1 MEVEYLTVD
10 QVLELHRRVLS
21 LYGGL
26 DGVRSEHQ
34 LGAAVLQ
41 PQTSAFSEDAYLTVP
56 EKAAAYGYFIAE
68 NQPFI
73 DGNKRTGAL
82 TMVTFLQLNGYELA
96 PSDDEE
102 LARVFEDL
110 GRSVLGQS
118 EFFAWV
124 AVRARPLGEPVPS
137 VVPFPN

>member
-1 MEVEYLTVD
+1 
-10 QVLELHRRVLS
+10 
-21 LYGGL
+21 
-26 DGVRSEHQ
+26 VRSEHQ

-41 PQTSAFSEDAYLTVP
+41 PQTSAFGDDAYPTVP

-73 DGNKRTGAL
+73 DGNKRAGAL
-82 TMVTFLQLNGYELA
+82 AMVTFLHLNGYELV

-110 GRSVLGQS
+110 GKDMIGQS
-118 EFFAWV
+118 EFFSWV
-124 AVRARPLGEPVPS
+124 VSRVRPLGEPLLPRDPAS
-137 VVPFPN
+137 

>member
-1 MEVEYLTVD
+1 MDVEYLTVD

-41 PQTSAFSEDAYLTVP
+41 PQTSAFGEDAYSTIP
-56 EKAAAYGYFIAE
+56 DKAAAYGYFMAE

-82 TMVTFLQLNGYELA
+82 TMITFLHLNGYELV
-96 PSDDEE
+96 PT
-102 LARVFEDL
+102 RRTT
-110 GRSVLGQS
+110 RSSRECSRTWEGT
-118 EFFAWV
+118 
-124 AVRARPLGEPVPS
+124 
-137 VVPFPN
+137 